1 MVVLDDESRK
11 LKQKQ
16 RDELKEYEANKH
28 REMDRLKADFETVE
42 INLKERLNKLE
53 ANKHLLEDVIEFKLI
68 SLNSLIIDF

>member
-1 MVVLDDESRK
+1 
-11 LKQKQ
+11 
-16 RDELKEYEANKH
+16 
-28 REMDRLKADFETVE
+28 MDRLKADFETVE